1 MAKSDKRIKATNDG
15 GAPRNTNRKLV
26 KSPTVKEE
34 EMNDEDVLRMAVL
47 RNSHYRIRLYGT
59 RTAGIAIMIGAVLY
73 MYLSSKANE
82 NDNTN
87 NESIINDIPRI
98 PLIDGPGYPIDD
110 DLQRDNNQT
119 LDFLTNFVCKYRQK
133 DSNTANAAGFC
144 HPKLL
149 AEPQH
154 RTQRVAFANTA
165 VDNHNDDAWWR
176 RIISRFM
183 SIVHVSPSNDI
194 DEGIPAGEFVMRL
207 PRPLQIWDLDALR
220 DEYIQQQFLG
230 FSQHSND
237 VHDDGTHHDSTVRK
251 QSIVVHT
258 NTRNPLDSGAFLA
271 VHLLR
276 LLHGSL
282 VEEGSYNHADNSDAR
297 CISDGGET
305 CNASSQKWTD
315 LSLYHKQRSN
325 ELSAYLNILPTNSDR
340 SMESSSHPHDHPC
353 YWPTYIIDSLFPRYT
368 VTNDL
373 IRHYRMM
380 IDSEYNSL
388 KLISADFEANVS
400 FLEYLNMRL
409 NVLSRAF
416 GVSAHTHDSGV
427 SWGNNLEM
435 GLGTTI
441 FDEMRLYE
449 TSNFGSSM
457 EDDDDD
463 FEDGIKFRAMCP
475 LLDQYNSH
483 PNPNAE
489 WRYDPNTSS
498 YVVHAPLK
506 RNIPAGHSIIVSYG
520 KYTDGHLFAKYGYIN
535 GDGSSSTEVS
545 LAVFHRILG
554 DIGLGRQ
561 YSLLPFNLLDPH
573 SHGKILGPVLSDE
586 VNNNSQPDKATTSRT
601 SAFEALAVQY
611 KELLR
616 YLMFDDG
623 YEECINLS
631 IKSMSNSK
639 DEELK
644 LLKLQHLYLIAN
656 YRDAWIVRVPPT
668 QPNARPIQA
677 NIQLPSN
684 DGVRKIDS
692 KAKVGLN
699 AESVISTCRLLSLI
713 PDDIGGN
720 AIGHLRD
727 GLTSSSS
734 MTFKTR
740 FRLERQDDI
749 LEYRAMMCVV
759 RLCNVALGR
768 YSKVDGKEPDA
779 VGSREW
785 NAWYIVRGEI
795 RALGILQQTAANEA
809 HKLKVQGSRSTG
821 TGAALTVREEGA
833 CPISYSL
840 PLLKHSLFL
849 T

>member
-1 MAKSDKRIKATNDG
+1 MAKSDNKRIKAATNDG
-15 GAPRNTNRKLV
+15 GAPRNANRKLV
-26 KSPTVKEE
+26 KSHSVKEE
-34 EMNDEDVLRMAVL
+34 EMDEEDILRIAVL
-47 RNSHYRIRLYGT
+47 RNTYYRLRLYGT
-59 RTAGIAIMIGAVLY
+59 RTAGIIMIGAVLY
-73 MYLSSKANE
+73 YMYLTIENE
-82 NDNTN
+82 NA
-87 NESIINDIPRI
+87 NESIVNDIPRI
-98 PLIDGPGYPIDD
+98 PLIDGAGYPIDD
-110 DLQRDNNQT
+110 DLQRDNNRT
-119 LDFLTNFVCKYRQK
+119 LDFLTNFVCKYRHK

-183 SIVHVSPSNDI
+183 SIAHVSPLNID
-194 DEGIPAGEFVMRL
+194 DEGIPAGELIMRL
-207 PRPLQIWDLDALR
+207 PRSLQIWDLDALR

-230 FSQHSND
+230 LSQHPND
-237 VHDDGTHHDSTVRK
+237 VHDGTQHDSTVRK
-251 QSIVVHT
+251 QSKMVVVHT

-276 LLHGSL
+276 LLHGSR
-282 VEEGSYNHADNSDAR
+282 VIIEGSSNHADHNAQ
-297 CISDGGET
+297 CISHDGEDI
-305 CNASSQKWTD
+305 CNISSQKWND
-315 LSLYHKQRSN
+315 LSQYHKQRSN
-325 ELSAYLNILPTNSDR
+325 ELSRYLYILPTVSDR
-340 SMESSSHPHDHPC
+340 SMSSSSHPHYHPC

-388 KLISADFEANVS
+388 KLISADFKANVS
-400 FLEYLNMRL
+400 FLEYLNMRV

-416 GVSAHTHDSGV
+416 GVSAQTNDSGV
-427 SWGNNLEM
+427 SWGNNLKL
-435 GLGTTI
+435 GLRTTL

-449 TSNFGSSM
+449 TSNF
-457 EDDDDD
+457 EDYDDDG
-463 FEDGIKFRAMCP
+463 FKFRAMCP

-489 WRYDPNTSS
+489 WSYDSNTSS

-535 GDGSSSTEVS
+535 GDGSSSIEVS

-561 YSLLPFNLLDPH
+561 YSLLPFDLLDLH

-586 VNNNSQPDKATTSRT
+586 VNNDSQPDEATTSRT

-631 IKSMSNSK
+631 IESMSGSK

-668 QPNARPIQA
+668 SPNARPVQA
-677 NIQLPSN
+677 NIQLPNN
-684 DGVRKIDS
+684 DGVRKNDS
-692 KAKVGLN
+692 KALVGLN

-713 PDDIGGN
+713 PDDLGGN
-720 AIGHLRD
+720 AIGHLRNA
-727 GLTSSSS
+727 LTSSSS
-734 MTFKTR
+734 TTFKTR
-740 FRLERQDDI
+740 FRLEKQDDV

-768 YSKVDGKEPDA
+768 YSKVDDKEPDA

-795 RALGILQQTAANEA
+795 RALGILQKTAASEA
-809 HKLKVQGSRSTG
+809 HKLKVQGSRSAG
-821 TGAALTVREEGA
+821 TGAAMIVREEGA

-840 PLLKHSLFL
+840 PLLKHSLLF